1 MSGGVGEVDP
11 SGLLVG
17 EEEGGG
23 APGSGAGPVGRRGMA
38 GWTRRHWVV
47 RVHRWLGVTFSLL
60 FLVWFLSGFVMMY
73 AGFPEVGWKDRI
85 DRGEPFPTEVGP
97 LLSPGEAARAAG
109 LAAAP
114 DSFHLRFAL
123 GRGVW
128 VFQLPD
134 GERRSVHA
142 DDGTPF
148 RVEDPALAGRLAMAW
163 EGGGGPVER
172 VVATERLDQWTPRSF
187 YLPHMPIQRVYL
199 DDGRGT
205 RVYVSGTTGD
215 VVQRHDRMERFWGWL
230 GPIPHW
236 IYPRDLIVRRP
247 VWRQVVIWTS
257 FLGVIMSLAGLVL
270 GFVRWRQ
277 ARARPGGALRL
288 TPYRERWFRWHHYL
302 GFLFGLV
309 TFTWVFSGL
318 LSMTPMNWSP
328 ETGLTQEERLAW
340 QGGELDPEAFV
351 RPPGEVLER
360 LREAGG
366 PPVRLLRGVMLGG
379 EPYWVAHQDWA
390 TTRVVAAGVAAGG
403 AVPQGTTPEGTG
415 PGETLPGETVAG
427 GTVAGGTAP
436 GEPLASGPP
445 VILERFPRELLV
457 AGVERM
463 RPTASITAVT
473 PLEGPDAYYYSR
485 YSPVRFPA
493 LRVEVDDPQGSWF
506 YLDPAT
512 GGVAHRYERR
522 SRLNRWIYHGL
533 HSFDFP
539 GLDGNR
545 PLWDILVLFLM
556 AGGTALSVTGV
567 VLTGRWMERKTKR

>member
-11 SGLLVG
+11 SGLLAG

-23 APGSGAGPVGRRGMA
+23 DSAPGAGPGGRRGMA

-85 DRGEPFPTEVGP
+85 DRGEPFPAEVGP

-134 GERRSVHA
+134 GQRRSVHA

-148 RVEDPALAGRLAMAW
+148 RVDDPALAGRLAMAW
-163 EGGGGPVER
+163 EGGGDPVER
-172 VVATERLDQWTPRSF
+172 VVATERLDQWTPRTF
-187 YLPHMPIQRVYL
+187 FLPHMPIQRVYL

-277 ARARPGGALRL
+277 VRARPGPPLRL
-288 TPYRERWFRWHHYL
+288 TPYRERWFRWHHYM
-302 GFLFGLV
+302 GFIFGLV

-351 RPPGEVLER
+351 RPPGEVLDL
-360 LREAGG
+360 LRAAGA
-366 PPVRLLRGVMLGG
+366 PPVRLLRGIVLGG
-379 EPYWVAHQDWA
+379 EPYWVAHHDWA
-390 TTRVVAAGVAAGG
+390 TTRVVAAGSSAGG
-403 AVPQGTTPEGTG
+403 
-415 PGETLPGETVAG
+415 
-427 GTVAGGTAP
+427 
-436 GEPLASGPP
+436 LAESDPP
-445 VILERFPRELLV
+445 AILERFPRELLV

-463 RPTASITAVT
+463 RPTASIIAVT

-485 YSPVRFPA
+485 HIAVRFPA
-493 LRVEVDDPQGSWF
+493 VRVEVEDPEGSWF
-506 YLDPAT
+506 YLDPAS